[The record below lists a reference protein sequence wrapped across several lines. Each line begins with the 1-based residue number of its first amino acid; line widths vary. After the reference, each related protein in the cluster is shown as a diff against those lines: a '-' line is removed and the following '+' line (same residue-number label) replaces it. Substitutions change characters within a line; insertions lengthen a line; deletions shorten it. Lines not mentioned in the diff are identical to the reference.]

1 MQFEHAGFWRRVV
14 AYIIDAIVI
23 SIPLYAI
30 MFLAGLGPLL
40 MMGGIDPSTM
50 TPSQEQQLAASMGIG
65 MLIIFPLA
73 IVLPWLYFAIMESS
87 GKMATLGK
95 MALGIIVTDTEGN
108 RISFWRAT
116 GRYFGKIVSGI
127 ILYIGFIMVAFTEKK
142 QGLHDMMA
150 DTLVV
155 MKA

>member
-1 MQFEHAGFWRRVV
+1 MQFEHAGFWRRVA
-14 AYIIDAIVI
+14 AYIIDGIVI

-30 MFLAGLGPLL
+30 MFLVGLGP
-40 MMGGIDPSTM
+40 MMAMGMDPNAGMSAGQ
-50 TPSQEQQLAASMGIG
+50 QEQMAAAMGI
-65 MLIIFPLA
+65 MVLIVFPLA

-87 GKMATLGK
+87 SKMATLGK

-127 ILYIGFIMVAFTEKK
+127 ILYIGFLMVAFTEKK
-142 QGLHDMMA
+142 QGLHDIMA

>member
-1 MQFEHAGFWRRVV
+1 MQFEYAGFWRRVA
-14 AYIIDAIVI
+14 AYIIDGIII
-23 SIPLYAI
+23 SIPMYII
-30 MFLAGLGPLL
+30 MFLVGGGSMMAMGGDPSNMSPQQQEELAMA
-40 MMGGIDPSTM
+40 MMGMFAIVV
-50 TPSQEQQLAASMGIG
+50 
-65 MLIIFPLA
+65 PLF
-73 IVLPWLYFAIMESS
+73 IVLPWLYFAFMESS
-87 GKMATLGK
+87 TKMASLGK

-127 ILYIGFIMVAFTEKK
+127 ILYIGFLMVAFTEKK
-142 QGLHDMMA
+142 QGLHDIMA